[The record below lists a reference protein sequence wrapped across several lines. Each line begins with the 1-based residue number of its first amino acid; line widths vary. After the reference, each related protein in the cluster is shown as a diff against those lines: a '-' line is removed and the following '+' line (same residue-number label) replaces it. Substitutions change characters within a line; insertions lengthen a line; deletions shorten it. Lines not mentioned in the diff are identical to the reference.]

1 MHISAW
7 QYTNIHERLWLM
19 HCVECIWCLKYFW
32 KIFFWPMHCFKYIW
46 CVIYLVSNIWEMMGH
61 FVSNWW
67 EGAPREIHFIPR
79 MTGGGAR
86 MWRRVWR
93 HLAATHLTCE
103 SCHGGTC
110 RVASGHILGIWWHL
124 VIYMVHD
131 STGPYSCHLIAPSHR
146 FDIWIILRWHLAI
159 YCLAISKEITIT
171 FNWIGG

>member
-1 MHISAW
+1 
-7 QYTNIHERLWLM
+7 
-19 HCVECIWCLKYFW
+19 
-32 KIFFWPMHCFKYIW
+32 MHCFKYIW

-110 RVASGHILGIWWHL
+110 RVASGHILGTSGTWSYTW
-124 VIYMVHD
+124 YM
-131 STGPYSCHLIAPSHR
+131 IAPGHIPV
-146 FDIWIILRWHLAI
+146 IWYHLAI
-159 YCLAISKEITIT
+159 HLTYESFYDGTWPYCLAISKEITIT
-171 FNWIGG
+171 FNWIGGWKWKNWHVLKATCDNFVRGWSGC